1 MIQMTMHQDEAS
13 GRRYYAPVLCCDV
26 CGEPITDLDL
36 SIYKWKNDAERRP
49 VPGTFALLH
58 KGDCDTVHNQRYNA
72 EDWLWNEGT
81 TMVGLMINNAQG
93 RDKMSVNL
101 WADLVEHYCPAEQL
115 ADVQRVS
122 ASILRN
128 PENRPPSINDL
139 S

>member
-1 MIQMTMHQDEAS
+1 MIQVKMRLDDET

-26 CGEPITDLDL
+26 CGKPITDLDL
-36 SIYKWKNDAERRP
+36 SLYKWKNDAEHRP

-72 EDWLWNEGT
+72 EDWLWNEGAA
-81 TMVGLMINNAQG
+81 MIGLIINNAQG
-93 RDKMSVNL
+93 MDKMSVDL
-101 WADLVEHYCPAEQL
+101 WPDLVQHYCPDEQL
-115 ADVQRVS
+115 EGVQRVS

-128 PENRPPSINDL
+128 PGNRPPSLNDL